1 MREARAVGRK
11 MGAKPREAKG
21 GVDLRGGKMRRRV
34 PGGRVMGGGE
44 MALWAREVGGA
55 RGGGVP
61 GAGPRGRGGGAAEAG
76 AAGRRDWKAER
87 GPAPAGGWKSL
98 LPARRGQRLEE
109 AGVGDTRQE
118 PGAKRG
124 GRTNS
129 SERLSGP
136 ETLPPIPEP
145 QDLPR
150 RPSPAS
156 I

>member
-1 MREARAVGRK
+1 

-21 GVDLRGGKMRRRV
+21 GVGLRGGKMRRRV

-109 AGVGDTRQE
+109 AGVGGTRRQARWQDE
-118 PGAKRG
+118 F
-124 GRTNS
+124 
-129 SERLSGP
+129 ER
-136 ETLPPIPEP
+136 ETLRPGNVAPH
-145 QDLPR
+145 PR
-150 RPSPAS
+150 TPRLTPAS
-156 I
+156 QPS